1 MQAGRK
7 SEPAHANDARGRVL
21 ERTRS
26 RLRLR
31 PSDVLSLVTRIA
43 ARHSELLAD
52 LRAENAKA
60 AADVLNN
67 AGLEVSNESRDAT
80 RGTQRARA
88 DSG

>member
-1 MQAGRK
+1 
-7 SEPAHANDARGRVL
+7 
-21 ERTRS
+21 
-26 RLRLR
+26 
-31 PSDVLSLVTRIA
+31 LSLVTRIA